1 MFNGIIY
8 NQGVV
13 KKLKKSKKSLLL
25 EIESNLKFL
34 NKEIGC
40 SVNCN
45 GACLT
50 LIAIKKNIYTFY
62 LSLETLKKTNFKSI
76 KTGSRIN
83 LEKSLIYGQEISGH
97 YIQGHVDTTGTVIYK
112 KIIDGSWFLKINIK
126 KDFIKYIIEKA
137 SIGING
143 VSLTISKVNK
153 NSFEIV
159 IIPHTLKLTNL
170 IKIKK
175 RDIVNIE
182 IDIIAKYLKKIIH

>member
-8 NQGVV
+8 NQGVINKV
-13 KKLKKSKKSLLL
+13 IKRKKSLLL
-25 EIESNLKFL
+25 DVITALKFKK
-34 NKEIGC
+34 KEIGC

-50 LIAIKKNIYTFY
+50 LISIKKDILTFY
-62 LSLETLKKTNFKSI
+62 LSLETLKKTNFRFI
-76 KTGSRIN
+76 KKGSKIN
-83 LEKSLIYGQEISGH
+83 LEKSLLYGQEVSGN
-97 YIQGHVDTTGTVIYK
+97 YIQGHIDTTGKIIYK
-112 KIIDGSWFLKINIK
+112 KTIDGSWFLKININK
-126 KDFIKYIIEKA
+126 KFIKYIIEKA

-170 IKIKK
+170 IEIKK
-175 RDIVNIE
+175 KDIVNIE
-182 IDIIAKYLKKIIH
+182 IDILAKYLKKIIN